1 MKRSD
6 HTEEKLDPEVE
17 RQLNAIDRAMAGFTV
32 EDEFASI
39 AELSTEI
46 RAERPQPDE
55 GFASRLDR
63 RAAAGFGGAGS
74 SPMASRIAGI
84 RLRTLMPA
92 MGAVATLAIVAAVGI
107 GVTSDDRGDGTSSSD
122 AAVVQSADAPAA
134 GAAESATSD
143 SAGAAST
150 VPAPDSD
157 TQFKAFD
164 AEVGALEEA
173 QPDLRSIEPTVAGEM
188 SAGATTDASAYRRLG
203 NGDSKVAP
211 GRDKR
216 LQDRSAYLK
225 LKTDT
230 NKVRDV
236 SDEAIQITE
245 SSGGI
250 VTSSQLSEEGNTA
263 TASLDLSIPSRSLDG
278 TLDQLTDLATVASYD
293 EASVDITQPFVS
305 AQDELA
311 DAKAKREKLL
321 EALANADSETEAAA
335 IQQQIDVARVQ
346 ISQAQAAFDNIARRA
361 RMSQVSLRIEGT
373 PNGDDDGSWSLG
385 DAADDALSALKT
397 VAGVMLV
404 GAAIVLPIVA
414 LIALI
419 TWLTLV
425 SRRRGRE
432 KALDE

>member
-17 RQLNAIDRAMAGFTV
+17 RELEAVERALAGLPV
-32 EDEFASI
+32 EDEMAPI
-39 AELSTEI
+39 AGLVAEI
-46 RAERPQPDE
+46 RAERPEPE
-55 GFASRLDR
+55 PGFASRLDR

-74 SPMASRIAGI
+74 SPLASRIAGI

-92 MGAVATLAIVAAVGI
+92 MGAVATLAIVAAIGI
-107 GVTSDDRGDGTSSSD
+107 GVTSDDRGDGTSGSD

-134 GAAESATSD
+134 GTSD
-143 SAGAAST
+143 SADSGVATTFDSNGQMI
-150 VPAPDSD
+150 PAPEGGIADS
-157 TQFKAFD
+157 
-164 AEVGALEEA
+164 AEAGALEDA
-173 QPDLRSIEPTVAGEM
+173 SPDFRQVEPLVAGKTVDAAG
-188 SAGATTDASAYRRLG
+188 SAAYPAS
-203 NGDSKVAP
+203 GDKVAP

-216 LQDRSAYLK
+216 QQDRSAYLK

-263 TASLDLSIPSRSLDG
+263 TASLDLSIPSRSLDA

-293 EASVDITQPFVS
+293 ESSVDITQPFVS

-321 EALANADSETEAAA
+321 EALANADSDTEAAA
-335 IQQQIDVARVQ
+335 IQQQIDIARQQ
-346 ISQAQAAFDNIARRA
+346 ISQAEAEFDNIARKA
-361 RMSQVSLRIEGT
+361 RMAQVSLRIEGT

-385 DAADDALSALKT
+385 DAADDSLSALKT

-414 LIALI
+414 LIALV
-419 TWLTLV
+419 TWLTIV